1 MANGVSAIIESLLV
15 IAVSSMAS
23 ICFKS
28 CTTQAMIRSIGYI
41 EMTMVFVVWLIY
53 LMPQKKPYISEAK
66 LRKILNPKNQ
76 PASKCWKMFHEKAV
90 ELFEL
95 GDWKGEYRDL

>member
-1 MANGVSAIIESLLV
+1 
-15 IAVSSMAS
+15 
-23 ICFKS
+23 
-28 CTTQAMIRSIGYI
+28 
-41 EMTMVFVVWLIY
+41 
-53 LMPQKKPYISEAK
+53 MPQKKPYISEAK

-76 PASKCWKMFHEKAV
+76 PASKCWKMFHGKAV

>member
-1 MANGVSAIIESLLV
+1 MDYEFLHS
-15 IAVSSMAS
+15 
-23 ICFKS
+23 CFPNY
-28 CTTQAMIRSIGYI
+28 TLAMWQGN
-41 EMTMVFVVWLIY
+41 E
-53 LMPQKKPYISEAK
+53 
-66 LRKILNPKNQ
+66 PKNQ